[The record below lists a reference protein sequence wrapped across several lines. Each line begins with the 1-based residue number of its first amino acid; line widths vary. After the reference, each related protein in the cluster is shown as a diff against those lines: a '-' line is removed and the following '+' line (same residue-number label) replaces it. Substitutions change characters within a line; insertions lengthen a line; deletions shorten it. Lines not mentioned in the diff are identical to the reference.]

1 MTEQPKY
8 RTVTLTGRPPV
19 RIREDAWPIVGRG
32 DWDHHDGVVECQ
44 ANRTW
49 EARIRVRQ
57 HADGRALVYGVY
69 EYSTD
74 WRHEPNIRAACGTLL
89 EAGGDEAGGD
99 IVSAACGAGGDI
111 PAAIRA
117 VAAELAERGLDASRA
132 RDLADECVASLPAVT
147 LE

>member
-19 RIREDAWPIVGRG
+19 RIREDAWPVVGRG

-69 EYSTD
+69 EYSTT

-89 EAGGDEAGGD
+89 EAGED
-99 IVSAACGAGGDI
+99 VPSAIAT
-111 PAAIRA
+111 
-117 VAAELAERGLDASRA
+117 VAAELAERGLDKGRA